1 MVRNVTGKDKSRKGV
16 WGTLEVMMALLNWVV
31 SESLPEKGTF
41 DQRIESREVV
51 TIWDLEE
58 YSRQRKTKCRDPK
71 VGGFLVTLFKE
82 SGHGQTL
89 FGSIL
94 NVMESG
100 TQKANY
106 YSGFNIL
113 GEAQKRHHSQ
123 HLNDGE
129 AVWNCY
135 FLLLGLPLYGYT
147 TVCFSIYLLMD
158 ICSLGLLVR
167 KLL

>member
-1 MVRNVTGKDKSRKGV
+1 M
-16 WGTLEVMMALLNWVV
+16 TL
-31 SESLPEKGTF
+31 
-41 DQRIESREVV
+41 I
-51 TIWDLEE
+51 
-58 YSRQRKTKCRDPK
+58 
-71 VGGFLVTLFKE
+71 KE

-129 AVWNCY
+129 AVYPGPVSLNGIQQVEISD
-135 FLLLGLPLYGYT
+135 FSTLGIGRNQSGRPVALVTWFFPVSPESVGKG
-147 TVCFSIYLLMD
+147 VSWKIDSSPRYLG
-158 ICSLGLLVR
+158 S
-167 KLL
+167 